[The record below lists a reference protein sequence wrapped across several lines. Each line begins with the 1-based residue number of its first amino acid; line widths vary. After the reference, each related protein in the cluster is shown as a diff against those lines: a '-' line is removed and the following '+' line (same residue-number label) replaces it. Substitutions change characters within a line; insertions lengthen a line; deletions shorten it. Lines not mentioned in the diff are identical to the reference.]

1 MGAPSE
7 EDQRGAIYIYLGGS
21 SGISPSYSQRIPAS
35 ELSPLLRGFGIS
47 ISHGLDMDGNK
58 YSGQLGLDLAYLL
71 SFVLIDPNDSSL
83 S

>member
-1 MGAPSE
+1 MVGAPYE

-47 ISHGLDMDGNK
+47 ISHGLDMDDNK
-58 YSGQLGLDLAYLL
+58 YSGQLGSDLWVYIESGLG
-71 SFVLIDPNDSSL
+71 VPEDIN
-83 S
+83 